1 MLVLSRKVGESIKLA
16 DDIEITVLAVDNQR
30 VRLGVRAP
38 RDIDVRRSTPD
49 VNVEDENAKQAAS
62 AIRRPRTWSKKRE
75 EHSFSKAAAN
85 PRRKISR
92 RSANSV
98 IPPVDRRT

>member
-38 RDIDVRRSTPD
+38 RNIDVRRSTPD
-49 VNVEDENAKQAAS
+49 ISVAAANRDAAIADDAKNAESILSKAAS
-62 AIRRPRTWSKKRE
+62 AKNKQ
-75 EHSFSKAAAN
+75 A
-85 PRRKISR
+85 
-92 RSANSV
+92 
-98 IPPVDRRT
+98 

>member
-38 RDIDVRRSTPD
+38 RHIDVRRSTPD
-49 VNVEDENAKQAAS
+49 TSTEEANRDAAVTESTEKESILSKAAS
-62 AIRRPRTWSKKRE
+62 AKK
-75 EHSFSKAAAN
+75 KQG
-85 PRRKISR
+85 
-92 RSANSV
+92 
-98 IPPVDRRT
+98 

>member
-38 RDIDVRRSTPD
+38 RHIDVRRSTPE
-49 VNVEDENAKQAAS
+49 NVVTANRDAALVS
-62 AIRRPRTWSKKRE
+62 DPADKEGIL
-75 EHSFSKAAAN
+75 SKAAAEKN
-85 PRRKISR
+85 KQE
-92 RSANSV
+92 
-98 IPPVDRRT
+98 

>member
-38 RDIDVRRSTPD
+38 RHIDVRRSTPEK
-49 VNVEDENAKQAAS
+49 VVEANREAAVVS
-62 AIRRPRTWSKKRE
+62 DPADKAGIL
-75 EHSFSKAAAN
+75 SKAAAEKN
-85 PRRKISR
+85 KQE
-92 RSANSV
+92 
-98 IPPVDRRT
+98 